1 MRKILNILTIAAVVF
16 TFSSCAVHSGLT
28 TNQNQN
34 NTEVLLQGANYTVVQ
49 KVQGKTSAWVVFGF
63 GGAFRPMIA
72 KARAEMLESADLI
85 GKSRAV
91 INEVVEVNDKFF
103 GIIAI
108 KTVTVSAHVVEFTGA
123 AKSKTVVV
131 NQPETPSSSSVI
143 YNDID
148 AGFDDTGFEDE
159 IEIEYEIESN
169 SGGSNTASVS
179 APKTTTVTNSEEI
192 AQRPADTEAI
202 AGRWSRE
209 NDGLVIT
216 ISGNV
221 GVLTQVKTGFW
232 ARLVN
237 NGRISIGSQVFRNFT
252 KIDNTTWRVQELV
265 VGATTSNW
273 RSTTITLK
281 DGTLIIGNPQ
291 NGYVLTK

>member
-1 MRKILNILTIAAVVF
+1 MKKNVTLIAITALIF
-16 TFSSCAVHSGLT
+16 SLSSCAVHYGLPS
-28 TNQNQN
+28 NQNKN
-34 NTEVLLQGANYTVVQ
+34 NTEVVLQGANYTVVQ
-49 KVQGKTSAWVVFGF
+49 KVQGTADSWIVFGF
-63 GGAFRPMIA
+63 GGSFKPLAA
-72 KARAEMLESADLI
+72 QARANMLASADLI

-103 GIIAI
+103 VVCSK
-108 KTVTVSAHVVEFTGA
+108 KTVTISAHVVEFTGTA
-123 AKSKTVVV
+123 NSVKTT
-131 NQPETPSSSSVI
+131 NSIKTPTKTETPTVI

-148 AGFDDTGFEDE
+148 SGFGDDFEDNDTNFGKT
-159 IEIEYEIESN
+159 SQSAAN
-169 SGGSNTASVS
+169 NTPRILPS
-179 APKTTTVTNSEEI
+179 TNSEEI

-202 AGRWSRE
+202 SGKWSRE
-209 NDGLVIT
+209 NDGFVIT
-216 ISGNV
+216 IKGNV
-221 GVLTQVKTGFW
+221 ATLTQVKTGFW

-237 NGRISIGSQVFRNFT
+237 NGRISIGHQVFRNFT
-252 KIDNTTWRVQELV
+252 KIDNTTWQVQELV